1 MLDTYNKRFSYTT
14 GNAFT
19 LTGGDFTGYFNVLS
33 GIPYAGFTQITPLCG
48 KINFLA
54 DMFLGSY
61 LLDRDLSE
69 VLNLP
74 NALNDVIFYPNEYVT
89 ADNINA
95 KLDKLNNNNIFLYT
109 RGFIFDS
116 DTPSRVTGTIALTS
130 EDANLA
136 YYSNFNELSTFDFN
150 SIFASNPFSLDK
162 VVDIETLVDI
172 NEDKFIIFAPTST
185 ELIAISGSIL
195 QGTCG
200 IALST
205 RYVTEKEN
213 DILQYGKITSIT
225 SNGTNLFVSD
235 SVNNAIYKYSMEG
248 YIVIDPGL
256 AKNRLF
262 IESVGTNES
271 KFGVNQPKFLTSS
284 DSSFIVYNEGSK
296 FFVEYDNA
304 INVKHTSK
312 LISSREKVLCIGYN
326 RFYNL
331 LTIIHQRG
339 NSKTISFF
347 KDFQFVDSQPL
358 VFELGSNEIP
368 LKILFSKN
376 DSNIFYIITTGF
388 IYKKFLSKPDKTIGV
403 FDDKRMEIN
412 NTSGNFTGATI
423 VQSISNVDL
432 MFVGKQDRVM
442 IIEEENSTNTILRS
456 TDIPNYNIAS
466 INLVKDEYVQADYI
480 NKEIFKVV
488 SNLYKLKNQ
497 YLGRFIVEYTIPNNN
512 LSYQQSL
519 LGENLLFK
527 GYTYLDNYDFLN
539 VTNVNNFYIHE
550 NERVDVGIINRCLT
564 QVYNLQLEMLKQTKA
579 KNTTLV
585 QYLTT
590 DGTLIID

>member
-1 MLDTYNKRFSYTT
+1 MLDTHTKRFSYTT

-19 LTGGDFTGYFNVLS
+19 LTGDDFTGYFNVLS
-33 GIPYAGFTQITPLCG
+33 GIPYAGLTQTTSLCG
-48 KINFLA
+48 KSNFLA
-54 DMFLGSY
+54 DSFLGSY
-61 LLDRDLSE
+61 LFDRNLGEIPS
-69 VLNLP
+69 LP
-74 NALNDVIFYPNEYVT
+74 NGLNDIIFYPNEYIT
-89 ADNINA
+89 ADNINS
-95 KLDKLNNNNIFLYT
+95 KLDKLNNNNIYLYT
-109 RGFIFDS
+109 RSFIYDT
-116 DTPSRVTGTIALTS
+116 DTPSKVTGTIAVTGVN
-130 EDANLA
+130 ANLA
-136 YYSNFNELSTFDFN
+136 YYSNFTDLSTFDFN
-150 SIFASNPFSLDK
+150 SIFASNPFSLDR
-162 VVDIETLVDI
+162 VVDIETLVDV
-172 NEDKFIIFAPTST
+172 NEDKFIIFTPTST

-200 IALST
+200 VALST
-205 RYVTEKEN
+205 RFVTEKDN
-213 DILQYGKITSIT
+213 DILQYGNITSIT

-256 AKNRLF
+256 TKKRLF
-262 IESVGTNES
+262 IETVGTNES
-271 KFGVNQPKFLTSS
+271 KFGVKKPKFLTSS
-284 DSSFIVYNEGSK
+284 ESSFIVYNEGSK

-304 INVKHTSK
+304 LNVRNTSK

-331 LTIIHQRG
+331 LAILHQRG
-339 NSKTISFF
+339 SSKTISFF

-358 VFELGSNEIP
+358 VFELGSSEVP

-388 IYKKFLSKPDKTIGV
+388 IYKKFLSKPDKTIGI
-403 FDDKRMEIN
+403 FNDERMEIN
-412 NTSGNFTGATI
+412 NVSGNFTGATI

-442 IIEEENSTNTILRS
+442 IIEEVNSTNTVLRS
-456 TDIPNYNIAS
+456 SDIPNYNITS

-497 YLGRFIVEYTIPNNN
+497 YLGRFIVEYTKPNNN
-512 LSYQQSL
+512 LTYQQSL
-519 LGENLLFK
+519 LGENLLYK

-539 VTNVNNFYIHE
+539 VDNTNNFYIHE

-564 QVYNLQLEMLKQTKA
+564 QVYNLQLKMLEQTKA